1 MTAVPAN
8 AASAA
13 HATQAR
19 GRSKSW
25 IAGMVI
31 TVLVWAFLVFDVV
44 GKVTKPQAVIDGTLQ
59 LGFQDKHILVIGI
72 VLLVGVVL
80 WTIPRTAVIG
90 AIYLTGY
97 LGGAVAINLRAEQP
111 IAGFVLSGVYVG
123 VLIWL
128 AMLLRR
134 PDLRRAILGR

>member
-1 MTAVPAN
+1 MTADVAPTTAE
-8 AASAA
+8 SAA
-13 HATQAR
+13 Q

-44 GKVTKPQAVIDGTLQ
+44 GKLTKPQAVIDGTLK
-59 LGFQDKHILVIGI
+59 LGFQEKHILVIGL

-123 VLIWL
+123 ILIWL
-128 AMLLRR
+128 AMILRR

>member
-1 MTAVPAN
+1 MTAADVASTTSGG
-8 AASAA
+8 ASAA
-13 HATQAR
+13 T
-19 GRSKSW
+19 RSKSW

-31 TVLVWAFLVFDVV
+31 TVLVWAILVFDVV
-44 GKVTKPQAVIDGTLQ
+44 GKLTEPQAVIDGTLK
-59 LGFQDKHILVIGI
+59 LGFQEKHILVIGL

-111 IAGFVLSGVYVG
+111 IAGYVLSGVYVG
-123 VLIWL
+123 LLIWL
-128 AMLLRR
+128 AMILRR

>member
-1 MTAVPAN
+1 MTAATATAP
-8 AASAA
+8 SAA
-13 HATQAR
+13 KPWA

-25 IAGMVI
+25 IAGMVL
-31 TVLVWAFLVFDVV
+31 TVLIWAFLVFDVV
-44 GKVTKPQAVIDGTLQ
+44 GKLTEPQAVIDGTLK
-59 LGFQDKHILVIGI
+59 LGFQEKHILVIGL
-72 VLLVGVVL
+72 VLLVGVIL

-123 VLIWL
+123 VLIWV
-128 AMLLRR
+128 AMFLRR
-134 PDLRRAILGR
+134 PDLRKAVLGA

>member
-1 MTAVPAN
+1 MTATDVTVEPRVA
-8 AASAA
+8 
-13 HATQAR
+13 
-19 GRSKSW
+19 RSKSW
-25 IAGMVI
+25 IAGMVL
-31 TVLVWAFLVFDVV
+31 TVLIWAFLVFDVV
-44 GKVTKPQAVIDGTLQ
+44 GKLTKPQAVIDGTLN
-59 LGFQDKHILVIGI
+59 LGFQEKHIVVIGL

-111 IAGFVLSGVYVG
+111 IAGFVLSGAYVG
-123 VLIWL
+123 ILIWV
-128 AMLLRR
+128 AMILRR

>member
-1 MTAVPAN
+1 MTA
-8 AASAA
+8 
-13 HATQAR
+13 ATATDPTAEPR
-19 GRSKSW
+19 AVRSKSW

-31 TVLVWAFLVFDVV
+31 TVLVWAFLAFDVV
-44 GKVTKPQAVIDGTLQ
+44 GKLTKPQAVIDGTLK
-59 LGFQDKHILVIGI
+59 LGFQEKHILVIGI

-128 AMLLRR
+128 AMILRR

>member
-1 MTAVPAN
+1 MTAADVASTTSGG
-8 AASAA
+8 AA
-13 HATQAR
+13 AT
-19 GRSKSW
+19 RSKSW

-44 GKVTKPQAVIDGTLQ
+44 GKLTKPQAVIDGTLK
-59 LGFQDKHILVIGI
+59 LGFQEKHILVIGL

-111 IAGFVLSGVYVG
+111 IAGYVLSGVYVG
-123 VLIWL
+123 LLIWL
-128 AMLLRR
+128 AMILRR

>member
-1 MTAVPAN
+1 MVTETAAATPA
-8 AASAA
+8 AKPWE
-13 HATQAR
+13 

-25 IAGMVI
+25 IGGMAL
-31 TVLVWAFLVFDVV
+31 TVLIWAFLVFDVI
-44 GKVTKPQAVIDGTLQ
+44 GKFTKPQAVLDTTLN
-59 LGFQDKHILVIGI
+59 LGFQENQIVVIGA

-97 LGGAVAINLRAEQP
+97 LGGAVAINLRAEQA

-123 VLIWL
+123 VLMWI
-128 AMLLRR
+128 AMFLRR
-134 PDLRRAILGR
+134 PELRKAVLGA

>member
-1 MTAVPAN
+1 MTATDVTVEPRIA
-8 AASAA
+8 
-13 HATQAR
+13 
-19 GRSKSW
+19 RSKSW
-25 IAGMVI
+25 IAGMVL
-31 TVLVWAFLVFDVV
+31 TVLIWAFLAFDVV
-44 GKVTKPQAVIDGTLQ
+44 GKLTKPQAVIDGTLN
-59 LGFQDKHILVIGI
+59 LGFQEKHIVVIGL

-111 IAGFVLSGVYVG
+111 IAGFVLSGAYVG
-123 VLIWL
+123 ILIWV
-128 AMLLRR
+128 AMILRR

>member
-1 MTAVPAN
+1 MTAAIATDSTAEPR
-8 AASAA
+8 AA
-13 HATQAR
+13 
-19 GRSKSW
+19 RSKSW
-25 IAGMVI
+25 IAGMVL
-31 TVLVWAFLVFDVV
+31 TVLIWAFLVFDVV
-44 GKVTKPQAVIDGTLQ
+44 GKLTKPQAVIDGTLK
-59 LGFQDKHILVIGI
+59 LGFQEKHILVIGL

-111 IAGFVLSGVYVG
+111 IAGFVLSGAYVG
-123 VLIWL
+123 VLIWV
-128 AMLLRR
+128 AMILRR

>member
-1 MTAVPAN
+1 MTAADVASTTSGG
-8 AASAA
+8 AAP
-13 HATQAR
+13 T
-19 GRSKSW
+19 RSKSW
-25 IAGMVI
+25 ITGMVI

-44 GKVTKPQAVIDGTLQ
+44 GKLTKPQAVIDGTLK
-59 LGFQDKHILVIGI
+59 LGFQEKHILVIGL

-111 IAGFVLSGVYVG
+111 IAGYVLSGVYVG
-123 VLIWL
+123 LLIWL
-128 AMLLRR
+128 AMILRR

>member
-1 MTAVPAN
+1 MTAADVASTTSGG
-8 AASAA
+8 AA
-13 HATQAR
+13 TT
-19 GRSKSW
+19 RSKSW
-25 IAGMVI
+25 ITGMVI

-44 GKVTKPQAVIDGTLQ
+44 GKLTEPQAVIDGTLK
-59 LGFQDKHILVIGI
+59 LGFQEKHILVIGL

-111 IAGFVLSGVYVG
+111 IAGYVLSGVYVG
-123 VLIWL
+123 LLIWL
-128 AMLLRR
+128 AMILRR

>member
-1 MTAVPAN
+1 MTADTAPATVGSD
-8 AASAA
+8 A
-13 HATQAR
+13 Q
-19 GRSKSW
+19 GRSKSR

-44 GKVTKPQAVIDGTLQ
+44 GKLTKAQAVIDGTLK
-59 LGFQDKHILVIGI
+59 LGFQEKHILIIGL

-111 IAGFVLSGVYVG
+111 IAGYVLSGVYVG

-128 AMLLRR
+128 AMILRR

>member
-1 MTAVPAN
+1 MTADIAPAT
-8 AASAA
+8 AESTA
-13 HATQAR
+13 Q

-44 GKVTKPQAVIDGTLQ
+44 GKLTKPQAVIDGTLK
-59 LGFQDKHILVIGI
+59 LGFQEKHILVIGL

-128 AMLLRR
+128 AMILRR

>member
-1 MTAVPAN
+1 MTAADVASTTSGG
-8 AASAA
+8 AA
-13 HATQAR
+13 AT
-19 GRSKSW
+19 RSKSW
-25 IAGMVI
+25 ITGMVI

-44 GKVTKPQAVIDGTLQ
+44 GKLTKPQAVIDGTLK
-59 LGFQDKHILVIGI
+59 LGFQEKHILVIGL

-111 IAGFVLSGVYVG
+111 IAGYVLSGVYVG
-123 VLIWL
+123 LLIWL
-128 AMLLRR
+128 AMILRR

>member
-1 MTAVPAN
+1 MTADVAPAT
-8 AASAA
+8 AESAA
-13 HATQAR
+13 Q

-44 GKVTKPQAVIDGTLQ
+44 GKLTKPQAVIDGTLK
-59 LGFQDKHILVIGI
+59 LGFQEKHILVIGL
-72 VLLVGVVL
+72 VLLAGVVL

-111 IAGFVLSGVYVG
+111 IAGFVLSGAYVG
-123 VLIWL
+123 VLIWV
-128 AMLLRR
+128 AMILRR

>member
-1 MTAVPAN
+1 MTAAT
-8 AASAA
+8 ATESAA
-13 HATQAR
+13 EPRVA
-19 GRSKSW
+19 RSKSW
-25 IAGMVI
+25 IAGMVL
-31 TVLVWAFLVFDVV
+31 TVLIWAFLVFDVV
-44 GKVTKPQAVIDGTLQ
+44 GKLTKPQAVIDGTLK
-59 LGFQDKHILVIGI
+59 LGFQEKHILVIGL

-111 IAGFVLSGVYVG
+111 IAGFVLSGAYVG
-123 VLIWL
+123 VLIWV
-128 AMLLRR
+128 AMILRR

>member
-1 MTAVPAN
+1 MTTD
-8 AASAA
+8 AAATTES
-13 HATQAR
+13 ATQ

-44 GKVTKPQAVIDGTLQ
+44 GKLTKPQAVIDGTRK
-59 LGFQDKHILVIGI
+59 LGFQEKHILVIGLI
-72 VLLVGVVL
+72 LLVGVVL

-90 AIYLTGY
+90 AVYLTGY

-123 VLIWL
+123 LLIWL
-128 AMLLRR
+128 AMILRR
-134 PDLRRAILGR
+134 PDLRRAVLGR

>member
-1 MTAVPAN
+1 MTADTAPATVGSD
-8 AASAA
+8 A
-13 HATQAR
+13 Q

-44 GKVTKPQAVIDGTLQ
+44 GKLTKPQAVIDGTLK
-59 LGFQDKHILVIGI
+59 LGFQEKHILIIGL

-111 IAGFVLSGVYVG
+111 IAGYVLSGVYVG

-128 AMLLRR
+128 AMILRR

>member
-1 MTAVPAN
+1 MTADGAPAT
-8 AASAA
+8 ADSAA
-13 HATQAR
+13 Q

-31 TVLVWAFLVFDVV
+31 TVLVWAFLGFDVV
-44 GKVTKPQAVIDGTLQ
+44 GKLTKPQAVIDGTLK
-59 LGFQDKHILVIGI
+59 LGFQEKHILVIGL

-123 VLIWL
+123 LLIWL
-128 AMLLRR
+128 AMILRR